1 MRAGE
6 SAADGAALFSILMSV
21 DVENIALIRQRV
33 APKDHYDD
41 RLVLPFDR
49 RQKSRL
55 RTRLESGTE
64 VGLFLER
71 GTVLRDGDF
80 LRTEAGLLVRVV
92 AATEQV
98 YLVRCASPLQL
109 MRAAYH
115 LGNRHVPL
123 EIGDGWIKLKRD
135 AVLRDMLLGL
145 GAAVSDAELPFDP
158 EAGAYGGGHTHGDES
173 HGPIIHQHNP

>member
-1 MRAGE
+1 
-6 SAADGAALFSILMSV
+6 MSV
-21 DVENIALIRQRV
+21 DAENIALIRQRV
-33 APKDHYDD
+33 SSQEHYDD

-71 GTVLRDGDF
+71 GTVLRDGDY
-80 LRTEAGLLVRVV
+80 LRTDEGLLVRVV
-92 AATEQV
+92 AAMEQV
-98 YLVRCASPLQL
+98 YLVRCESTLQL

-123 EIGDGWIKLKRD
+123 EIGDGWLKLKRD
-135 AVLRDMLLGL
+135 SVLRDMLLGL
-145 GAAVSDAELPFDP
+145 AATVSDAELAFDP
-158 EAGAYGGGHTHGDES
+158 EAGAYGGGHTHGDAS
-173 HGPIIHQHNP
+173 HRPIIHQHKP

>member
-1 MRAGE
+1 
-6 SAADGAALFSILMSV
+6 MSV
-21 DVENIALIRQRV
+21 DVDNIALIRQRV
-33 APKDHYDD
+33 APQDRYDD
-41 RLVLPFDR
+41 RLVLPFER

-71 GTVLRDGDF
+71 GTMLRDGDF
-80 LRTEAGLLVRVV
+80 LKTEEGAVVRVV
-92 AATEQV
+92 AAPEKV
-98 YLVRCASPLQL
+98 YLVRCASTLDL

-123 EIGDGWIKLKRD
+123 EIGDGWLKLKQD

-145 GAAVSDAELPFDP
+145 GASVSDAELPFNP
-158 EAGAYGGGHTHGDES
+158 EAGAYGGGHTHGEDRYQ
-173 HGPIIHQHNP
+173 PIIHQHKS

>member
-1 MRAGE
+1 
-6 SAADGAALFSILMSV
+6 MSV
-21 DVENIALIRQRV
+21 DVDNIALIRERIAAQDR
-33 APKDHYDD
+33 YDD

-71 GTVLRDGDF
+71 GTMLRDGDF
-80 LRTEAGLLVRVV
+80 LKTEEGAVVRVV
-92 AATEQV
+92 AAPENV
-98 YLVRCASPLQL
+98 YLVRCASTLEL

-123 EIGDGWIKLKRD
+123 EIGDGWLKLKRD

-145 GAAVSDAELPFDP
+145 GASVSDAELPFDP
-158 EAGAYGGGHTHGDES
+158 AAGAYGGSHTLGEDS
-173 HGPIIHQHNP
+173 YQSIIHQHKS

>member
-1 MRAGE
+1 M
-6 SAADGAALFSILMSV
+6 SI

-33 APKDHYDD
+33 APQDHCDD

-49 RQKSRL
+49 RHKSRL
-55 RTRLESGTE
+55 RTRLESGIE

-71 GTVLRDGDF
+71 GTILRDGDC
-80 LRTEAGLLVRVV
+80 LKTEEGLLVRVV
-92 AATEQV
+92 AAPEKV
-98 YLVRCASPLQL
+98 YLVRCESTLQL

-123 EIGDGWIKLKRD
+123 EIGDGWLKLKRD

-145 GAAVSDAELPFDP
+145 GATVSDAELPFDP
-158 EAGAYGGGHTHGDES
+158 EAGAYGGGHSHGDES
-173 HGPIIHQHNP
+173 YRPIIHQHKS

>member
-1 MRAGE
+1 
-6 SAADGAALFSILMSV
+6 MSS
-21 DVENIALIRQRV
+21 DIDNIALIRRRV
-33 APKDHYDD
+33 APQDRYDD

-71 GTVLRDGDF
+71 GTMLRDGDF
-80 LRTEAGLLVRVV
+80 LLTENNLLVRVV
-92 AATEQV
+92 AALEQV
-98 YLVRCASPLQL
+98 YLVRCDSPFQL

-123 EIGDGWIKLKRD
+123 EIGDGWLKLKRD
-135 AVLRDMLLGL
+135 SVLRDMLLGL
-145 GAAVSDAELPFDP
+145 GASVSDAELPFDP
-158 EAGAYGGGHTHGDES
+158 EAGAYGGGHTHGDAS
-173 HGPIIHQHNP
+173 HRPIIHQHKR

>member
-1 MRAGE
+1 
-6 SAADGAALFSILMSV
+6 MSV
-21 DVENIALIRQRV
+21 DTENIALIRERV
-33 APKDHYDD
+33 APQKDYDD

-71 GTVLRDGDF
+71 GTMLRDGDF
-80 LRTEAGLLVRVV
+80 LRTEEGLLVRVV
-92 AATEQV
+92 AAIEQV
-98 YLVRCASPLQL
+98 YLVRCESPFHL

-123 EIGDGWIKLKRD
+123 EIGDGWLKLKRD
-135 AVLRDMLLGL
+135 TVLRDMLLGL
-145 GAAVSDAELPFDP
+145 GATVSDAELPFDP
-158 EAGAYGGGHTHGDES
+158 EAGAYGGGHSHGDES
-173 HGPIIHQHNP
+173 YRPIIHQHKP

>member
-1 MRAGE
+1 MVAE
-6 SAADGAALFSILMSV
+6 T
-21 DVENIALIRQRV
+21 ENIVLIRQRI
-33 APKDHYDD
+33 PPQDRYDD
-41 RLVLPFDR
+41 RLVLPFER

-71 GTVLRDGDF
+71 GTILREGDF
-80 LRTEAGLLVRVV
+80 LQSEDGLLIRIV
-92 AATEQV
+92 AAAEQV
-98 YLVRCASPLQL
+98 YLVRCSSTLQL

-123 EIGDGWIKLKRD
+123 EIGEGWLKLKRD

-145 GAAVSDAELPFDP
+145 GATVSDAELAFDP
-158 EAGAYGGGHTHGDES
+158 EAGAYGGGHTHGDAT
-173 HGPIIHQHNP
+173 HRPIIHQHKP

>member
-1 MRAGE
+1 
-6 SAADGAALFSILMSV
+6 MSV

-33 APKDHYDD
+33 APQDRYDD

-55 RTRLESGTE
+55 RARLESGTE

-71 GTVLRDGDF
+71 GTMLRDGDF
-80 LRTEAGLLVRVV
+80 LQTEEGLLVRVV
-92 AATEQV
+92 AASEKV
-98 YLVRCASPLQL
+98 YLVRCASTLEL

-123 EIGDGWIKLKRD
+123 EIGDGWLKLKRD
-135 AVLRDMLLGL
+135 GVLRDMLLGL
-145 GAAVSDAELPFDP
+145 GATVSDAELAFDP
-158 EAGAYGGGHTHGDES
+158 EAGAYGGGHAHGEDS
-173 HGPIIHQHNP
+173 YQPIIHQHPS